1 MSDNKGLS
9 AFLNKNKK
17 GKKSKT
23 NKEETDQKEVTLDQ
37 ESKIAA

>member
-17 GKKSKT
+17 NKKSKIT
-23 NKEETDQKEVTLDQ
+23 KEET
-37 ESKIAA
+37 AAQDAAQAQ